1 MKKVLSVC
9 KRYSPEIGGIE
20 IVAEKIAKIAIEEGY
35 SSEIITFNNDN
46 VMKEEIIENI
56 KVSRLPT
63 IFEKGSIRLSF
74 KYKEMMKRK
83 AKDTDLILFH
93 FPCFQPEIDFLFKD
107 KYKKIKKIC
116 FYHGHVIGQGLLSV
130 LYNKII
136 TRRFLDAMDIIIV
149 TSPNIKNSS
158 FLLRDY
164 QEKIEVIP
172 LFVNLKHFYYREDN
186 KRKFLLNKFKNKKEK
201 IVMYIGRLGRYKGL
215 NYLVKSYKYLD
226 KEIGIVIIGEGPKE
240 KEIKKLVDDLNLSND
255 ILFLNHVPYSELP
268 SYYSAA
274 DVFVLP
280 SDSGEAFGLV
290 AIEAMACG
298 IPVITTELGT
308 GTSYHNI
315 DGVTGRVIPP
325 KNEEEIAK
333 AIKEILFENPE
344 RYKKENIIKRAAEFS
359 YENFEKNVVEKI
371 LSWKIMIS
379 ENAILKL

>member
-1 MKKVLSVC
+1 MKKFLSVC

-371 LSWKIMIS
+371 LS
-379 ENAILKL
+379 

>member
-1 MKKVLSVC
+1 MKKFLSVC

-240 KEIKKLVDDLNLSND
+240 KEIKKLVDDLNLSKD